1 MKKILMLLESKF
13 PPDVRVENE
22 MEALTQAGFE
32 VHLACY
38 RRPGEPE
45 TEVTPLGTIHRE
57 TIPVWRYKSSV
68 GARKFP
74 FYFAYWRRRV
84 ARLFAAGKFD
94 AVHVHDL
101 PLARVGL
108 EAGLRYG
115 ARFVLDLHEIW
126 PALLQVS
133 AHTHTL
139 AGRLLSS
146 DRQWR
151 AYERRMTAQADRV
164 VVVVEE
170 SKARL
175 TGFGVDP
182 DKITVVSNTLNIN
195 SFDLNDACAEAP
207 VPGTPLRMLYVGGVT
222 AHRGLQDVL
231 DAIRLLKD
239 RGVPV
244 VFDLVGDGAYLPQ
257 LRAQAARL
265 GITEEVNFHGF
276 RRYTEIAGLYRQAQV
291 AVIPH
296 VKSEHTDHTVPH
308 KIFQYMYARTPMLVS
323 SCNPLVRIV
332 EETESGLSYT
342 SGDARSLCE
351 GLLQLSGAE
360 TWRRLTLHGREAVEQ
375 RYNWQR
381 DGARLVAMYHQLLA
395 E

>member
-22 MEALTQAGFE
+22 MEALAQAGFE

-38 RRPGEPE
+38 RRPGEPV
-45 TEVTPLGTIHRE
+45 TEVTPSGTIHRE

-68 GARKFP
+68 GALKFP

-84 ARLFAAGKFD
+84 ARLFASEKFD
-94 AVHVHDL
+94 AIHVHDL
-101 PLARVGL
+101 PLASVGL
-108 EAGLRYG
+108 EASRRYG

-151 AYERRMTAQADRV
+151 GYERRMVAQADRV

-170 SKARL
+170 SKTRL
-175 TGFGVDP
+175 IGFGLAP
-182 DKITVVSNTLNIN
+182 DKIEVVSNTLNIN
-195 SFDLNDACAEAP
+195 TFDLDDACPEAP
-207 VPGTPLRMLYVGGVT
+207 EKGEPLRMLYVGGVT
-222 AHRGLQDVL
+222 VHRGLQDVL

-239 RGVPV
+239 RKMPV

-257 LRAQAARL
+257 LRAQAERL
-265 GITEEVNFHGF
+265 GITDEVHFHGF
-276 RRYTEIAGLYRQAQV
+276 RRYTEIADLYRQAQV

-323 SCNPLVRIV
+323 SCDPLVRIV
-332 EETESGLSYT
+332 EETQSGLSYT
-342 SGDARSLCE
+342 SGDAQSLCE
-351 GLLQLSGAE
+351 GLRRLSDPVQ
-360 TWRRLTLHGREAVEQ
+360 WQRLTLHGREAVQQ

-381 DGARLVAMYHQLLA
+381 DGARLVAMYRQLSA

>member
-68 GARKFP
+68 GALKFP

-175 TGFGVDP
+175 TGLGADP

>member
-45 TEVTPLGTIHRE
+45 TEVTPSGTIHRE

-68 GARKFP
+68 GALKFP

-101 PLARVGL
+101 PLARIGL

-175 TGFGVDP
+175 TGLGADP

>member
-68 GARKFP
+68 GALKFP
-74 FYFAYWRRRV
+74 FYFAHWRRRV